1 MNNVP
6 VAEMRRFGPNECA
19 DDDQR
24 HRLYPSYLKEVDNC
38 EDGRWV
44 VPNVPTAES
53 QYLRYLRYLGTYPVC
68 GYSGL
73 LWFVNGRRCSTP
85 CQGAQARKCG

>member
-44 VPNVPTAES
+44 VPDVPTAES
-53 QYLRYLRYLGTYPVC
+53 QYISRMWVLGLALVRKRPK
-68 GYSGL
+68 GL
-73 LWFVNGRRCSTP
+73 HSIPGRPST
-85 CQGAQARKCG
+85 